1 MLSNKNW
8 HIYCSDN
15 KGYYTLIKYI
25 FKEVSMKRI
34 VIITLSLLLVLA
46 VSLLLFSAGTK
57 EKEKEGVTIA
67 YVPGIEDPFMRMIEK
82 GARAKAQE
90 LGVELIV
97 SEYPKSWGPEV
108 QVPILE
114 ATMVRGD
121 IDLLM
126 VVPTSVDALIAPLK
140 KVYDDGV
147 EIITCDT
154 YLGDGDYSKA
164 SEYSFPLAY
173 IGTDNELGGKEVA
186 EHLAEMLGE
195 KGKVYV
201 NTTNPDVSSVM
212 GRVKGFKAGI
222 SEFPNMKVVGVDYNL
237 DVQQKAQEQTLA
249 ALQANPDI
257 VGVFG
262 TNLFSAQGAYQ
273 AVVNAGLTGA
283 IKIATW
289 DATVDLI
296 NALKE
301 GKVDLIL
308 AQKPAEIGALA
319 VEWGFKH
326 LTEGVE
332 IPKKVIPGF
341 EFFTR
346 ENVNDSDMQ
355 QFIYQ

>member
-1 MLSNKNW
+1 MKR
-8 HIYCSDN
+8 
-15 KGYYTLIKYI
+15 GVYI
-25 FKEVSMKRI
+25 GICLFLVVAVSM
-34 VIITLSLLLVLA
+34 VFLA
-46 VSLLLFSAGTK
+46 TAPK
-57 EKEKEGVTIA
+57 PEKEALTFA

-82 GARAKAQE
+82 GARAKAEE
-90 LGVELIV
+90 LGVELLV
-97 SEYPKSWGPEV
+97 SEYPGAWGPEV

-114 ATMVRGD
+114 AHMARGGY
-121 IDLLM
+121 DLLM

-140 KVYDDGV
+140 KVYDQGV

-154 YLGDGDYSKA
+154 FLGDGDYSKT

-173 IGTDNELGGKEVA
+173 IGTDNELGGEKVA
-186 EHLAEMLGE
+186 EHLAQMLGE
-195 KGKVYV
+195 KGRVYV

-212 GRVKGFKAGI
+212 GRVKGFQKGTAK
-222 SEFPNMKVVGVDYNL
+222 FPNMEVVGVDYNL

-249 ALQANPDI
+249 MLQKNPDI

-283 IKIATW
+283 VKIASW
-289 DATVDLI
+289 DATIDLI
-296 NALKE
+296 NALKQ
-301 GKVDLIL
+301 GNVDLVL

-319 VEWGFKH
+319 VEWGYKYFM
-326 LTEGVE
+326 ENAEV
-332 IPKKVIPGF
+332 PKKVIPGF

-346 ENVNDSDMQ
+346 ENVNDPDMQ